1 MVRGGYLLKE
11 LEEGRKSAKRAVELL
26 FCDRCSVI
34 VFQEEKTDWGET
46 RVIEKQG
53 VENLPCRISYES
65 KACQKGEG
73 LLPKQEFE
81 PLLLYRAEDEILAGS
96 KVIVTNKEGKILR
109 FRAAGEGVAYDSH
122 KETRLVSDILV

>member
-1 MVRGGYLLKE
+1 MLKG
-11 LEEGRKSAKRAVELL
+11 LEEGKKSAKRAVELL

-53 VENLPCRISYES
+53 AENLPCRISYAA
-65 KACQKGEG
+65 KACQTGSG
-73 LLPKQEFE
+73 LLSKQEFE
-81 PLLLYRAEDEILAGS
+81 PLLLYRTEDEILAGS
-96 KVIVTNKEGKILR
+96 KVIVTTQNGKKLQ